1 MGTSLQDRTLTSEG
15 AQEPLLLLR
24 SLGEGLSSPALLLP
38 RQSQLLRTRMQNKLP
53 TNLRPFVCIAVIG
66 SGSLSHLMNHE
77 H

>member
-24 SLGEGLSSPALLLP
+24 SLDEDLSSAALLLP

-53 TNLRPFVCIAVIG
+53 TNLRPFVYIAVKG